1 MFESSSSSPSS
12 SSSSSTIPETDAL
25 IRGIVRDAFQ
35 SASVIFV
42 SPHLNHI
49 ANSEGRRSRKVG
61 GIWDGVGGRG
71 GRGGG
76 RGGGLSILDLDS
88 IMVLNDD
95 GCVEA
100 FDSPQGLLSDQNGT
114 FYEMAKAANII

>member
-1 MFESSSSSPSS
+1 M
-12 SSSSSTIPETDAL
+12 
-25 IRGIVRDAFQ
+25 
-35 SASVIFV
+35 
-42 SPHLNHI
+42 
-49 ANSEGRRSRKVG
+49 
-61 GIWDGVGGRG
+61 
-71 GRGGG
+71 
-76 RGGGLSILDLDS
+76 SILDLDS

>member
-1 MFESSSSSPSS
+1 MFESSSSPS

-49 ANSEGRRSRKVG
+49 ANTEGRRSRKVG

-95 GCVEA
+95 GCVKA